1 MNREFS
7 IVILPKDQ
15 MIEKNSRD
23 KNIFIMKRLY
33 EIFLSIGAPNH
44 LNGFGYLVSAI
55 KRSCSDIEILT
66 EITKELYPSVARE
79 YSTTSSRVEQS
90 IRNIIKVIWSNGN
103 LVELEKMFG
112 YRAKHRPCNSEFI
125 SMVTDRL
132 LSEYK
137 IYNE

>member
-44 LNGFGYLVSAI
+44 LNGFGYLV
-55 KRSCSDIEILT
+55 
-66 EITKELYPSVARE
+66 
-79 YSTTSSRVEQS
+79 
-90 IRNIIKVIWSNGN
+90 
-103 LVELEKMFG
+103 
-112 YRAKHRPCNSEFI
+112 
-125 SMVTDRL
+125 
-132 LSEYK
+132 
-137 IYNE
+137 

>member
-44 LNGFGYLVSAI
+44 LNGFGYLVS
-55 KRSCSDIEILT
+55 

-90 IRNIIKVIWSNGN
+90 IRHIIKVIWSNGN

>member
-79 YSTTSSRVEQS
+79 YSTTSSRVE
-90 IRNIIKVIWSNGN
+90 
-103 LVELEKMFG
+103 
-112 YRAKHRPCNSEFI
+112 
-125 SMVTDRL
+125 
-132 LSEYK
+132 
-137 IYNE
+137 

>member
-7 IVILPKDQ
+7 IVILPKYQ

-79 YSTTSSRVEQS
+79 YSTTSSWVEQS
-90 IRNIIKVIWSNGN
+90 IRHIIKVIWSNGN

-112 YRAKHRPCNSEFI
+112 YRAKHRLCNS
-125 SMVTDRL
+125 
-132 LSEYK
+132 
-137 IYNE
+137 

>member
-1 MNREFS
+1 
-7 IVILPKDQ
+7 
-15 MIEKNSRD
+15 
-23 KNIFIMKRLY
+23 MKRLY

-79 YSTTSSRVEQS
+79 YSRQLRHGWNNQS
-90 IRNIIKVIWSNGN
+90 VHIIKVIWSNGN

>member
-7 IVILPKDQ
+7 IVFLPKDQ

-66 EITKELYPSVARE
+66 EITKELYQSVERE
-79 YSTTSSRVEQS
+79 YSTTS
-90 IRNIIKVIWSNGN
+90 
-103 LVELEKMFG
+103 
-112 YRAKHRPCNSEFI
+112 
-125 SMVTDRL
+125 
-132 LSEYK
+132 
-137 IYNE
+137 